1 MPGSG
6 SGSPLRAVTA
16 RCTDAKDGRGVR
28 VHPKEATLQRSRAR
42 QSSSRWKKRYRATR
56 PKIERK
62 LAHLM
67 FRRHGGR
74 RARVRGCDR
83 TRHDF
88 ALLAAAHNLA
98 RLARLGV
105 HFDGAAWAR

>member
-1 MPGSG
+1 MSFDHEKLDVYG
-6 SGSPLRAVTA
+6 LAIDFVA
-16 RCTDAKDGRGVR
+16 R
-28 VHPKEATLQRSRAR
+28 
-42 QSSSRWKKRYRATR
+42 RYRATR
-56 PKIERK
+56 PKIKRK